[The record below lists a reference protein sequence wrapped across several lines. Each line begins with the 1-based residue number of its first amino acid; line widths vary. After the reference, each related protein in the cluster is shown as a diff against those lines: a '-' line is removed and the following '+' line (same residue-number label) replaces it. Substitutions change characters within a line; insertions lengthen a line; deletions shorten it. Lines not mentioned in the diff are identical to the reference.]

1 MNFLN
6 AGKGLYV
13 ENGDLGYYH
22 SSTTL
27 YQMLGCTY
35 VGDGNGY
42 ATGNVSHVTGESG
55 TFVSGMGFDFPYQQP
70 CDNYIDQIGSNG
82 GTLLFRSQ
90 DNYGRIICYS
100 GPSGSYR
107 SIHAACVFGAL
118 RNGTHTK
125 AQLMTQYMNYLTQT
139 IGVEEVRDAV
149 VSPISLFPNPAYR
162 VVNVSFALS
171 RSAEVTLQICDIAGQ
186 SIRLLAERYMSAG
199 THAITW
205 DGKDNSGRD
214 ASSGTYV
221 FSIRVD
227 GKTISKT
234 AVLVN

>member
-1 MNFLN
+1 VNFLS
-6 AGKGLYV
+6 AGKGLYI

-27 YQMLGCTY
+27 YQMLGCSY
-35 VGDGNGY
+35 VGDGYGY
-42 ATGNVSHVTGESG
+42 STGNVSHVTGQGG
-55 TFVSGMGFDFPYQQP
+55 TFVAGMGFDFPYQQP

-107 SIHAACVFGAL
+107 SIHATCVFGAL

-139 IGVEEVRDAV
+139 IGVEEMRDAV
-149 VSPISLFPNPAYR
+149 VSSIALAPNPAYHD
-162 VVNVSFALS
+162 VNVSFTLS
-171 RSAEVTLQICDIAGQ
+171 RSTEVTLEIHDITGQ
-186 SIRLLAERYMSAG
+186 DVRMLADHYMTAG

-205 DGKDNSGRD
+205 DGRDNAGRD
-214 ASSGTYV
+214 VSSGSYIFT
-221 FSIRVD
+221 IRVN
-227 GKTISKT
+227 GKTTSIT
-234 AVLVN
+234 GVLLN